1 MAVSYSYFFAGLL
14 LRTDVENAFP
24 SHRPIK
30 KDGVGREWVEVENI
44 YMVSRASKYMYEH
57 D

>member
-24 SHRPIK
+24 SHWPIK
-30 KDGVGREWVEVENI
+30 KDRVGREWVEVDNT
-44 YMVSRASKYMYEH
+44 YLVS
-57 D
+57 